1 MTGPRTAKSI
11 CERILTLSSCFLKYC
26 FVFISST
33 NNLGYRL
40 RHRNVASFI
49 RMEVIFVVRI
59 SRTVDTYFSFKH
71 RPRVDISYPATFGI
85 CTKCFV
91 EGQVLSR

>member
-11 CERILTLSSCFLKYC
+11 CERILTLPSCFLNYC
-26 FVFISST
+26 FVFISI

-40 RHRNVASFI
+40 RHQNVANFI
-49 RMEVIFVVRI
+49 LMEVIFVVRI
-59 SRTVDTYFSFKH
+59 IRTIDTYFSFKH
-71 RPRVDISYPATFGI
+71 RPRVDINYPATFGI